1 MMPAPETIA
10 ALEDFRRARRQALM
24 QEVLARLTR
33 QSNELLSYEDVRR
46 ALRLANQVDRGL
58 QEVPLDAIVGSVGRY
73 QDFTRGFFPRADQME
88 YRWTQ
93 VRLAATDPKGWPPIE
108 VYKIGDAYFVLD
120 GNHRVSVARQLGLK
134 TIQAYVTEIRTRVPF
149 PADTRPDELIIKA
162 QYADFLDDTRLDEL
176 RPGADLTVTA
186 AGAYRELRQ
195 HIEVHRYYMGLEQQ
209 REIPYS
215 EAVTHWYD
223 TVYLPAIEI
232 IRRKGL
238 LRDFPGRTETDLY
251 IWLSRHQAELQE
263 ALGWEIKPVTAA
275 TDLAAQ
281 HSRRPGRILARVGGR
296 LRGAL
301 LPDELESSPVGE
313 RVSVQERASPNVLDI
328 LAPVSGEEV
337 GWFGLEQALVL
348 ARRENSRLRGLHV
361 VPRPADISRPEV
373 QAVRERF
380 NRRCQEAGVNGQL
393 LVEAGPVSQVICERA
408 RWNDVVVLN
417 MEYPPGETMLSRL
430 GSGLRQILH
439 RCPRPVLAAPHRV
452 SPLNRPLLAY
462 DGSPKADEALYIAAY
477 LCARWNQK
485 LIVVV
490 VDENGRQAQEAAER
504 AETYLQE
511 RGVAAEVLRLAG
523 EVVPLILDTAT
534 QRGCDVLAMGGYD
547 SRPAVFEVV
556 LGSTANAILR
566 HATIPVL
573 VCQ

>member
-1 MMPAPETIA
+1 MTPAPESIA
-10 ALEDFRRARRQALM
+10 ALEDFRRARRQALIR
-24 QEVLARLTR
+24 EVLARLTR
-33 QSNELLSYEDVRR
+33 QSNELLSYEEVRR
-46 ALRLANQVDRGL
+46 ALKLASQVERGL
-58 QEVPLDAIVGSVGRY
+58 QEIPLDAIVGSVGRY

-88 YRWTQ
+88 HRWTR
-93 VRLAATDPKGWPPIE
+93 VRKAATDPKGWPPIE

-149 PADTRPDELIIKA
+149 TPDTRPDELIIKA
-162 QYADFLDDTRLDEL
+162 QYADFLEDTRLDEL

-195 HIEVHRYYMGLEQQ
+195 HIEVHRYYMGLEQE

-215 EAVTHWYD
+215 EAVASWYD
-223 TVYLPAIEI
+223 NVYLPVVEV
-232 IRRKGL
+232 IRRQGL
-238 LRDFPGRTETDLY
+238 LQDFPGRTETDLY

-263 ALGWEIKPVTAA
+263 ALGWDIKPDTAA

-281 HSRRPGRILARVGGR
+281 HSRRPGRVLARVGER
-296 LRGAL
+296 IRDAL
-301 LPDELESSPVGE
+301 LPDELESGPAGARVSIQERGE
-313 RVSVQERASPNVLDI
+313 RAVLDI

-348 ARRENSRLRGLHV
+348 ARREQSRLRGLHV

-380 NRRCQEAGVNGQL
+380 DRRCQEVGVNGRL
-393 LVEAGPVSQVICERA
+393 LVEAGPVAQVICERA

-417 MEYPPGETMLSRL
+417 MEYPPGETMRSRL
-430 GSGLRQILH
+430 SSGFRQILH
-439 RCPRPVLAAPHRV
+439 RCPRPVLAVPRRV
-452 SPLNRPLLAY
+452 SPLNKPLLAY
-462 DGSPKADEALYIAAY
+462 DGSPKADEALYISAY
-477 LCARWNQK
+477 LCARWNQE
-485 LIVVV
+485 LVVVV
-490 VDENGRQAQEAAER
+490 VDENGRSAREAVRR
-504 AETYLQE
+504 AENYLRE
-511 RGVAAEVLRLAG
+511 RGVAAEVLHLAG
-523 EVVPLILDTAT
+523 KAVPLILDTAA

-556 LGSTANAILR
+556 LGSTADAILR
-566 HATIPVL
+566 QTTIPVL
-573 VCQ
+573 ICQ